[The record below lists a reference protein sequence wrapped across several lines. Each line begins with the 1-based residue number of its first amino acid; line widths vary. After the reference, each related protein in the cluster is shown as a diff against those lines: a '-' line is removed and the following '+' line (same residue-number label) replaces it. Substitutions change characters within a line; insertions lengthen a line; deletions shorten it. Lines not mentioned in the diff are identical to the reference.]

1 MMRRRAADGVK
12 TVSRNALLAYAALAA
27 FASPALAAPD
37 VVVTATR
44 TPQSPE
50 RIGAS
55 VIVIPAAELERRQT
69 GQVVDVLR
77 DAPGVA
83 FSRNGGLGAV
93 TSVRIRGAEGDQTVV
108 LIDGV
113 KLNDPSQPGG
123 GFNFANLFADDLER
137 IEVLRGVQSTLY
149 GSQAIG
155 GVVNLIGR
163 APGGPLAASA
173 LLEAGE
179 LGTTRARASAR
190 GTFGALGLSATVS
203 RSETDGISAFSQA
216 RGGRERDGFE
226 QTAARLSARYA
237 LGDAVAIGAQVW
249 WADSEVGIDGFPAP
263 AFALADTPERSAT
276 EELIT
281 ALSVETTSLGG
292 RWRNRIVASQTT
304 TDRDSLN
311 PALSFPLTFT
321 ARGRNERIEWL
332 STFDATDRLQIVGG
346 AETETASLRTASP
359 SVANPNPRPLVAEA
373 DLNAVWL
380 QAQASPTDWLTATL
394 GVRRSDNDRFGEAI
408 NVRATLAAAFNNGS
422 TIVRASAADGFK
434 APTPFQLFSSFGNA
448 TLLPE
453 EATSIEAGVEQAL
466 LGGALRGGL
475 TWFRRDATNQIDFIS
490 CFGVTS
496 PICVGRPFGT
506 YDNIQKV
513 KAEGVEA
520 TLDWR
525 PTERLTLTAGYA
537 SLDARNRTGGSANF
551 GRLLPRR
558 PETMLSVSA
567 GCVFAFGLD
576 VSATWTSIG
585 DSFDDPANRRL
596 LPGYELIALR
606 ASQKITDRWTAFA
619 RVENAS
625 DETYETTTGYGS
637 PPRQAFIGVRAAL

>member
-1 MMRRRAADGVK
+1 M
-12 TVSRNALLAYAALAA
+12 SRKALLSCAALAA
-27 FASPALAAPD
+27 CPFAAQAAPD

-44 TPQSPE
+44 TPQDLQ

-55 VIVIPAAELERRQT
+55 VIVVPAAELERRQT
-69 GQVVDVLR
+69 AQVVDVLR
-77 DAPGVA
+77 DIPGVA
-83 FSRNGGLGAV
+83 FSRNGGVGGV
-93 TSVRIRGAEGDQTVV
+93 TAVRIRGAEGDQTVV
-108 LIDGV
+108 LIDGI

-163 APGGPLAASA
+163 EPGGPLAASA
-173 LLEAGE
+173 LVETGE
-179 LGTTRARASAR
+179 LGALRGRVSAR
-190 GTFGALGLSATVS
+190 GAVGRLGLSATVS
-203 RSETDGISAFSQA
+203 RSETDGISAFSRA

-237 LGDAVAIGAQVW
+237 LSDAVAVGAQVW

-281 ALSVETTSLGG
+281 AVSVETASLGG
-292 RWRNRIVASQTT
+292 RWRNRLVASRTT

-311 PALSFPLTFT
+311 PALAMPVTFR
-321 ARGRNERIEWL
+321 ARGRNERIEWQ
-332 STFDATDRLQIVGG
+332 STFDVSDRLQIVGG

-380 QAQASPTDWLTATL
+380 QAQARPADWLTATL

-408 NVRATLAAAFNNGS
+408 NLRATVAVAFNDGA
-422 TIVRASAADGFK
+422 TILRASAADGFK

-448 TLLPE
+448 ALEPE

-466 LGGALRGGL
+466 FAGALRGGL
-475 TWFRRDATNQIDFIS
+475 TWFRRDATNQIDFVS

-496 PICVGRPFGT
+496 PICVGRPSGT
-506 YDNIQKV
+506 YDNIQKA

-525 PTERLTLTAGYA
+525 PIDRFSLSAGYA
-537 SLDARNRTGGSANF
+537 GLDARNRTGGSANF
-551 GRLLPRR
+551 GRRLPRR
-558 PETMLSVSA
+558 PETTLSVSA
-567 GCVFAFGLD
+567 AYAFSFGLD
-576 VSATWTSIG
+576 LSATWTRIG
-585 DSFDDPANRRL
+585 DSFDDAANRRL
-596 LPGYELIALR
+596 LKGYELVSLR
-606 ASQKITDRWTAFA
+606 ASQKLGERWTVFA
-619 RVENAS
+619 RVENAG
-625 DETYETTTGYGS
+625 DEAYETTTGYGS
-637 PPRQAFIGVRAAL
+637 PPRQAFVGVRAAL

>member
-1 MMRRRAADGVK
+1 M
-12 TVSRNALLAYAALAA
+12 SRKALLACAAAA
-27 FASPALAAPD
+27 ACACPAHAAPD

-44 TPQSPE
+44 TPQTPE
-50 RIGAS
+50 RVGAS
-55 VIVIPAAELERRQT
+55 VVAIPAAELERRQT
-69 GQVVDVLR
+69 AQVVDVLR
-77 DAPGVA
+77 DVPGVA
-83 FSRNGGLGAV
+83 FSRNGGVGAV
-93 TSVRIRGAEGDQTVV
+93 TAVRIRGAEGDQTVV
-108 LIDGV
+108 LIDGI

-123 GFNFANLFADDLER
+123 GFNFANLFADELER

-163 APGGPLAASA
+163 EPGGPLAASA

-179 LGTTRARASAR
+179 LGTLRARASAR
-190 GTFGALGLSATVS
+190 GALGRLGLSATVS
-203 RSETDGISAFSQA
+203 RSETDGISAFAQA

-237 LGDAVAIGAQVW
+237 VSDALAFGAQVW
-249 WADSEVGIDGFPAP
+249 WADSDVGIDGFPAP
-263 AFALADTPERSAT
+263 TFALADTPERSAT

-281 ALSVETTSLGG
+281 ALSVETNSLGG

-311 PALSFPLTFT
+311 PALSLPLTFT
-321 ARGRNERIEWL
+321 ARGRNERIEWQ
-332 STFDATDRLQIVGG
+332 SVFDATDRLQIVGG

-359 SVANPNPRPLVAEA
+359 SAANPNPRPLVAEA

-408 NVRATLAAAFNNGS
+408 NLRATLAAAFNNGT
-422 TIVRASAADGFK
+422 TILRTAAADGFK

-453 EATSIEAGVEQAL
+453 EATSIEAGIEQAL
-466 LGGALRGGL
+466 FDGALRGGL
-475 TWFRRDATNQIDFIS
+475 TWFRRDATNQIDFVS

-496 PICVGRPFGT
+496 AICVGRPFGT
-506 YDNIQKV
+506 YDNIQKA

-525 PTERLTLTAGYA
+525 PTDRLSLTAGYA

-558 PETMLSVSA
+558 PETTLSVSA
-567 GCVFAFGLD
+567 AWAFAFGLD
-576 VSATWTSIG
+576 LSATWTAVG
-585 DSFDDPANRRL
+585 DSFDDAANRRL

-606 ASQKITDRWTAFA
+606 ASQKIGARWTVFA
-619 RVENAS
+619 RLENAA

-637 PPRQAFIGVRAAL
+637 PPRQAFVGLRAAL